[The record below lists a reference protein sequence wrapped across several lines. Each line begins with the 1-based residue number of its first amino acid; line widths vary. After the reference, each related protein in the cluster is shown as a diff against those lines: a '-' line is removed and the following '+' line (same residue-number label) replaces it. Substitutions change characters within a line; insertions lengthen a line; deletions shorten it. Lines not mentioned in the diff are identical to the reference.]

1 MVQAAETRESL
12 VASSA
17 IRESGEWPIVVR
29 LPADWPLTD
38 ECLIEIGSLND
49 PLHFERSAEGALEIA
64 LPAGSLS
71 GERSGEVY
79 GHVWLW
85 TRNSDVGRVFPPSSG
100 FRLPNSA
107 VREPDTAW
115 VSDERL
121 EGIET
126 DAEGFWPVCPDFV
139 VEVRSRGQSVA
150 MQQEKMQEWMSN
162 GARLGWLIDPYG
174 DQLFIYRA
182 DQDEPERLEHPET
195 LSGEDVAEGL
205 TVELAKV
212 WR

>member
-12 VASSA
+12 AASSA

-29 LPADWPLTD
+29 LPADWSLTD
-38 ECLIEIGSLND
+38 ECLIEISSLND
-49 PLHFERSAEGALEIA
+49 PLHFERSAEGALEIS
-64 LPAGSLS
+64 PPPGTLS
-71 GERSGEVY
+71 GQRGGEVY
-79 GHVWLW
+79 AQVWVW
-85 TRNSDVGRVFPPSSG
+85 NNDRSSSQSFAGGG

-107 VREPDTAW
+107 VREPDAAW
-115 VSDERL
+115 VSGERL
-121 EGIET
+121 SDIELDDEGY
-126 DAEGFWPVCPDFV
+126 WPVCPDFV

-150 MQQEKMQEWMSN
+150 AQQEKMQEWMSN

-174 DQLFIYRA
+174 DQVFIYRA
-182 DQDEPERLEHPET
+182 NQDEPERLERPET